1 MGLFSKGRSGRK
13 SGAGDESAL
22 TAAGTAAPENGVTA
36 RVVRTITDLGLD
48 GRGPF
53 CSARAVADSAL
64 KRADGDVDRAIRAV
78 TKSATRGGAA
88 GGVVTG
94 VGGFATMPVALPA
107 NLVEFYVQATRLVG
121 AIATLRGYDVSEQ
134 QIRTAVVLTLVGSDA
149 EDVLRRAGI
158 STGTGRVT
166 ALALRRLPASS
177 MMMVN
182 KAIGFRLLR
191 GVAERFLTRLGRLV
205 PLAGGAVGGV
215 LDAWMMRRIAANARR
230 QFPTTA

>member
-1 MGLFSKGRSGRK
+1 MAVLGKKRTRSTDVER
-13 SGAGDESAL
+13 SSAL
-22 TAAGTAAPENGVTA
+22 TQAETATPENGITS
-36 RVVRTITDLGLD
+36 RLVRTVTDLGID

-53 CSARAVADSAL
+53 RSAAVVAATSLERAHGDVERAV
-64 KRADGDVDRAIRAV
+64 RAV
-78 TKSATRGGAA
+78 TASATRGGAA

-107 NLVEFYVQATRLVG
+107 NLLEFYVQATRMV
-121 AIATLRGYDVSEQ
+121 AAVATLRGYDVSQQ

-149 EDVLRRAGI
+149 DEVLRRAGI

-177 MMMVN
+177 LMMVN

-205 PLAGGAVGGV
+205 PVAGGVAGGV

-230 QFPTTA
+230 QFPRRS